1 MVKIHGLDAGQP
13 KPMRSTFLPA
23 FRNNVSCAIVTAGIW
38 IPYGKKCN
46 ITSLIYSFINYI
58 NDKGTDNS
66 NTNNILFLDKLHNGL
81 CNQIFCCLSGTR

>member
-38 IPYGKKCN
+38 IPYEKKMQ
-46 ITSLIYSFINYI
+46 YYKFDSFFY
-58 NDKGTDNS
+58 
-66 NTNNILFLDKLHNGL
+66 KLHK
-81 CNQIFCCLSGTR
+81 